1 MNIFLR
7 KTSFHV
13 TLPLMTKIKL
23 QAFRTTAA
31 KTGAKGGRGPGGTV
45 FHCKPLKRFDPEK
58 KMKGNERNSA
68 CFRSIL
74 EHHFLLR
81 AVLHIPK
88 RASCRRAPTKQ
99 LHRFVLNG

>member
-1 MNIFLR
+1 
-7 KTSFHV
+7 
-13 TLPLMTKIKL
+13 MTKIKL

-31 KTGAKGGRGPGGTV
+31 KTKGGRGPGGTE

-74 EHHFLLR
+74 EHHF
-81 AVLHIPK
+81 
-88 RASCRRAPTKQ
+88 ASACGLAHSQKGELQEGADQTTAPI
-99 LHRFVLNG
+99 RS